1 MAVRKGVLC
10 AVLLSLILGASTVL
24 AGEGGEKL
32 FNFNIASKVPVTF
45 YGYVKLDAAWD
56 DSRVSVGNF
65 ARWVE
70 NEGTNRNDEEFNMTA
85 NQTRLGL
92 KIGGEDVGGMKPSAR
107 VEIDF
112 YGVAA
117 AENKP
122 GVLLR
127 HAYAKLDWEELDL
140 SLIAGQTSDLIS
152 PLFAP
157 TVNYTVG
164 WWQGNIGYRRPQ
176 LRLTK
181 GFSID
186 TDVLTRIELATAL
199 TRNIGHAGDFD
210 PGDSGEDSGLPGV
223 QWRIGTT
230 WKILTDKPTK
240 LGFYGSF
247 HQEEYDVAADNT
259 DEDLDS
265 DMIGIDLTLPLLDW
279 LDLKGEWFKGRNL
292 DTFLGGVGQ
301 GAIVNAAGRAHE
313 VSTEGGWLALSMRPP
328 IDFLEKFTFNAGVG
342 IDDPDDDDVA
352 EGARTRNFMYFFNTF
367 YNLGGGASVGLEFMR
382 LETQYEGDND
392 DGEAGR
398 VQFTVIYKF

>member
-1 MAVRKGVLC
+1 MM
-10 AVLLSLILGASTVL
+10 LSLCLGTAM
-24 AGEGGEKL
+24 AGEAGGGKL
-32 FNFNIASKVPVTF
+32 FNFNIGSKVPVTF

-85 NQTRLGL
+85 KQTRLGL
-92 KIGGEDVGGMKPSAR
+92 KMGGEDVGGMKPSAR

-112 YGVAA
+112 YGVDA

-127 HAYAKLDWEELDL
+127 HAYAKLEWEEFDF
-140 SLIAGQTSDLIS
+140 SVIAGQTSDVIS

-176 LRLTK
+176 LRFTK
-181 GFSID
+181 GFGVD
-186 TDVLTRIELATAL
+186 TDVLTRVELAAAL
-199 TRNIGHAGDFD
+199 TRNIGHAGPFD

-223 QWRIGTT
+223 QWRVGTT
-230 WKILTDKPTK
+230 WKLLTDKPTK
-240 LGFYGSF
+240 LGIFGSF
-247 HQEEYDVAADNT
+247 HQEEYDITADNT
-259 DEDLDS
+259 DEDVDS

-279 LDLKGEWFKGRNL
+279 LDLKAEWFKGRDL
-292 DTFLGGVGQ
+292 DTFLGGIGQ
-301 GAIVNAAGRAHE
+301 GAIVTAAGQAHE
-313 VSTEGGWLALSMRPP
+313 VSTEGGWLSLTMRPP
-328 IDFLEKFTFNAGVG
+328 VDFLEKFTFNAGVG
-342 IDDPDDDDVA
+342 IDDPEDGDVA
-352 EGARTRNFMYFFNTF
+352 ENARTRNFMYFFNTF
-367 YNLGGGASVGLEFMR
+367 YSLGGGASVGLEFMR
-382 LETQYEGDND
+382 IETQYEGEND